1 MNETNRHLVPSFQSW
16 ILRRSYVKPI
26 AISLY
31 REPNHHFNWGVG
43 CFSYLDSLRA
53 ARKTDKTAKE
63 RQLHLYDIL
72 LIDIMTIPV
81 LTFAVIGVL
90 FILRA
95 R

>member
-1 MNETNRHLVPSFQSW
+1 MLNQL
-16 ILRRSYVKPI
+16 L
-26 AISLY
+26 SLY
-31 REPNHHFNWGVG
+31 IESLIITSIGVLVASAIWIG
-43 CFSYLDSLRA
+43 LRA
-53 ARKTDKTAKE
+53 SRKTDKTAKE

>member
-1 MNETNRHLVPSFQSW
+1 MLNQL
-16 ILRRSYVKPI
+16 L
-26 AISLY
+26 SLY
-31 REPNHHFNWGVG
+31 IESLIITSVGVLVASAVWIG
-43 CFSYLDSLRA
+43 LRA
-53 ARKTDKTAKE
+53 ALKKDKTAKE

>member
-1 MNETNRHLVPSFQSW
+1 MLKQ
-16 ILRRSYVKPI
+16 LL
-26 AISLY
+26 SLY
-31 REPNHHFNWGVG
+31 IESLIITSIGVLVASAIWIG
-43 CFSYLDSLRA
+43 LRA

-63 RQLHLYDIL
+63 RQLHLYDILLIDIL

>member
-1 MNETNRHLVPSFQSW
+1 MLNQL
-16 ILRRSYVKPI
+16 L
-26 AISLY
+26 SLY
-31 REPNHHFNWGVG
+31 IESLIITSIGVLVA
-43 CFSYLDSLRA
+43 SAVWIVLRV

>member
-1 MNETNRHLVPSFQSW
+1 MLKQ
-16 ILRRSYVKPI
+16 LL
-26 AISLY
+26 SLY
-31 REPNHHFNWGVG
+31 IESLIITSIGVFVASAIWIG
-43 CFSYLDSLRA
+43 LRA

-63 RQLHLYDIL
+63 RKLHLYDIL

>member
-1 MNETNRHLVPSFQSW
+1 VLVASAVW
-16 ILRRSYVKPI
+16 IGLRV
-26 AISLY
+26 
-31 REPNHHFNWGVG
+31 
-43 CFSYLDSLRA
+43 

>member
-1 MNETNRHLVPSFQSW
+1 MLKQLLSLYIESLIITSIGVLVASAIW
-16 ILRRSYVKPI
+16 
-26 AISLY
+26 ISL
-31 REPNHHFNWGVG
+31 RV
-43 CFSYLDSLRA
+43 
-53 ARKTDKTAKE
+53 ARKTDKTAKK

>member
-1 MNETNRHLVPSFQSW
+1 MLNQL
-16 ILRRSYVKPI
+16 L
-26 AISLY
+26 SLY
-31 REPNHHFNWGVG
+31 IESLIITSVGVLVASAVWIG
-43 CFSYLDSLRA
+43 LRA
-53 ARKTDKTAKE
+53 ARKKDKTAKE
-63 RQLHLYDIL
+63 RQLHLDDIL

>member
-1 MNETNRHLVPSFQSW
+1 MLKQ
-16 ILRRSYVKPI
+16 LL
-26 AISLY
+26 SLY
-31 REPNHHFNWGVG
+31 IESLIITSIGVLVASAIWIG
-43 CFSYLDSLRA
+43 LRA
-53 ARKTDKTAKE
+53 ACKTDKTAKE

>member
-1 MNETNRHLVPSFQSW
+1 MLNQL
-16 ILRRSYVKPI
+16 L
-26 AISLY
+26 SLY
-31 REPNHHFNWGVG
+31 IESLIITSIGVLVASAIWIG
-43 CFSYLDSLRA
+43 LRA
-53 ARKTDKTAKE
+53 ARKMDKTAKE

>member
-1 MNETNRHLVPSFQSW
+1 MLNQL
-16 ILRRSYVKPI
+16 L
-26 AISLY
+26 SLY
-31 REPNHHFNWGVG
+31 IESLIITSVGVLVA
-43 CFSYLDSLRA
+43 SAVWIVLRV
-53 ARKTDKTAKE
+53 ARKTDKTSKE